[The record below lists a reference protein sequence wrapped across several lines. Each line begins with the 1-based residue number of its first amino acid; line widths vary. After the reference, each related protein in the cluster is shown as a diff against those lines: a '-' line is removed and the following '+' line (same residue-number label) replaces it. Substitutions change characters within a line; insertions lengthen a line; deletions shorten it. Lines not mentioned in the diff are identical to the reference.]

1 MGRAVDGRTRWT
13 LRPGKSNG
21 RAQPLASLVIQAS
34 ERPGAALFA
43 PILLCLLGASPS
55 QDALEAVIALV
66 TRVLIERTHRVPDP
80 GRGPRSRP
88 RRLIGNRELVVELVR
103 FDAAPAFDQMQV
115 FAGSLEVRLV
125 AEIRGLD
132 NQRAALPMTTRVPQP
147 LADLLVEM
155 RTPVQQDDAS
165 LVHLFLQNGHVSSS
179 LHDLIIVVVASRD
192 PRQRGAYDTTLIQAA
207 VFP

>member
-1 MGRAVDGRTRWT
+1 MGRDVDGRTRWA

-43 PILLCLLGASPS
+43 PILLFLLGASSS

-103 FDAAPAFDQMQV
+103 SDAAPTFDQMQV

-165 LVHLFLQNGHVSSS
+165 LVHLFLQNGHVSRS

-207 VFP
+207 VL

>member
-1 MGRAVDGRTRWT
+1 MGRDVDGRTRWA

-88 RRLIGNRELVVELVR
+88 RRLIGNRELVVE
-103 FDAAPAFDQMQV
+103 FDRSDAVPAFNQMQV
-115 FAGSLEVRLV
+115 PAGSFKVRPV

-132 NQRAALPMTTRVPQP
+132 NQRVALPTATRVPQP
-147 LADLLVEM
+147 LADPLVEM
-155 RTPVQQDDAS
+155 RTPVQRDDAS
-165 LVHLFLQNGHVSSS
+165 LVHLFLENGHVTRS
-179 LHDLIIVVVASRD
+179 LHDLIIIVVAGRD
-192 PRQRGAYDTTLIQAA
+192 PRQRAAYDTTLIQAA
-207 VFP
+207 VLP